1 MSEPKVETILHNF
14 CNVIC
19 NDCGKRGCVVAHNGP
34 MVPKGKTGYFC
45 KDCWNSRVDGYR
57 LGLGIDDFKYS
68 CSESDSFPSIFRGM
82 LKEARDPNSKM
93 DGNLRK
99 LILMANIFF
108 EEQGKD
114 LKKMIKK
121 RMAEN
126 PQSLKP
132 EAVEILNKDY
142 LEILDLNFFEE
153 MLEVANEDV
162 APPDI
167 HDQDGESGD

>member
-1 MSEPKVETILHNF
+1 
-14 CNVIC
+14 
-19 NDCGKRGCVVAHNGP
+19 
-34 MVPKGKTGYFC
+34 
-45 KDCWNSRVDGYR
+45 
-57 LGLGIDDFKYS
+57 
-68 CSESDSFPSIFRGM
+68 
-82 LKEARDPNSKM
+82 
-93 DGNLRK
+93 
-99 LILMANIFF
+99 
-108 EEQGKD
+108 
-114 LKKMIKK
+114 
-121 RMAEN
+121 MAEN